1 MGEYIRALSGRK
13 CSKALGDDQLCGCD
27 CLAHVALGVIG
38 NVNEKAA
45 KRCRQ
50 GFVSDRS

>member
-13 CSKALGDDQLCGCD
+13 RSKALGEDHLCGCD
-27 CLAHVALGVIG
+27 GLAYVALGVIG

-50 GFVSDRS
+50 GFLSDRS